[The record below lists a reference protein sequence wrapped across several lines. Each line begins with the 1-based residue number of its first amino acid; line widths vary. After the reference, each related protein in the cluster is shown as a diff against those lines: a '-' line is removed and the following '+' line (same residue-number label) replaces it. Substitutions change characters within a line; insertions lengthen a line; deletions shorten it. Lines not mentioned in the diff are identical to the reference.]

1 MGDGGPQ
8 PARAEIQE
16 GRLLRV
22 GPVGAGAAE
31 LMRGRIASADR
42 QGTRNPAARRVRL
55 SVADRYPAAQP
66 RFGRRDAAGLART
79 RVNPLSIAPMKLSI
93 VVPCFNEEAC
103 LPALHERLGAA
114 ARESVGEDYEIVFVN
129 DGSRDSSWPMMQAI
143 ARSDSHVLA
152 VNLSRNHGH
161 QLALT
166 AGLDLCRGDRVMII
180 DADLQDPPE
189 LLPEMLE
196 TMRREDADVV
206 YGVRKSRSG
215 ETAFKRATAHGFY
228 RLLSRATEVDI
239 PVDAGDFR
247 LMSRRALDALLA
259 MPEQARFIRGMV
271 AWIGFKQV
279 PFAYD
284 RAERFAG
291 VSKYPLGKMLRF
303 AFDALTGFSSAPL
316 KLASHAGMWLAAG
329 SVLLI
334 VYIAYAW
341 LSGHSIQGWT
351 SLMLVVVVLGAVQM
365 FVLALMGEYIGRLY
379 NEAKR
384 RPLYIVQEIAG
395 GGGRTEAKLGYL
407 AAATAKSDKPGG
419 KGSRPIR

>member
-1 MGDGGPQ
+1 MT
-8 PARAEIQE
+8 A
-16 GRLLRV
+16 
-22 GPVGAGAAE
+22 
-31 LMRGRIASADR
+31 
-42 QGTRNPAARRVRL
+42 
-55 SVADRYPAAQP
+55 
-66 RFGRRDAAGLART
+66 
-79 RVNPLSIAPMKLSI
+79 LSI

-103 LPALHERLGAA
+103 LAELHQRLASA
-114 ARESVGEDYEIVFVN
+114 ARIAVGEDYELVLVN
-129 DGSRDSSWPMMQAI
+129 DGSRDASWAVMQQMA
-143 ARSDSHVLA
+143 AVDPHVVA

-166 AGLDLCRGDRVMII
+166 AGLDLCRGDVILII

-189 LLPEMLE
+189 LLPKMLAAMYE
-196 TMRREDADVV
+196 QDADVV
-206 YGVRKSRSG
+206 YGVRKSRAG

-239 PVDAGDFR
+239 PLDAGDFR

-271 AWIGFKQV
+271 AWIGFRQV

-291 VSKYPLGKMLRF
+291 ETKYPLKKMMRF

-316 KLASHAGMWLAAG
+316 KLASHAGLWLSLG

-334 VYIAYAW
+334 LYIAYAW
-341 LSGHSIQGWT
+341 IAGQSIQGWT
-351 SLMLVVVVLGAVQM
+351 SLMLVVVVLGAIQM

-384 RPLYIVQEIAG
+384 RPLYIVQEVAG
-395 GGGRTEAKLGYL
+395 GGERSAGSLGYL
-407 AAATAKSDKPGG
+407 ADATANSDKPGG
-419 KGSRPIR
+419 KGKRPTR

>member
-1 MGDGGPQ
+1 MT
-8 PARAEIQE
+8 A
-16 GRLLRV
+16 
-22 GPVGAGAAE
+22 
-31 LMRGRIASADR
+31 
-42 QGTRNPAARRVRL
+42 
-55 SVADRYPAAQP
+55 
-66 RFGRRDAAGLART
+66 
-79 RVNPLSIAPMKLSI
+79 LSI

-103 LPALHERLGAA
+103 LAELHLRLGAA
-114 ARESVGEDYEIVFVN
+114 ARVAVGEDFELVLVN
-129 DGSRDSSWPMMQAI
+129 DGSRDATWQMMQRMA
-143 ARSDSHVLA
+143 ADDPHVLA

-166 AGLDLCRGDRVMII
+166 AGLDLCRGETILII

-189 LLPEMLE
+189 LLAPMLQA
-196 TMRREDADVV
+196 MREQKADVV
-206 YGVRKSRSG
+206 YGVRKSRAG

-239 PVDAGDFR
+239 PLDAGDFR

-271 AWIGFKQV
+271 AWIGFRQV

-284 RAERFAG
+284 RQERFAG
-291 VSKYPLGKMLRF
+291 ETKYPFKKMMRF

-316 KLASHAGMWLAAG
+316 KLASHAGLLLSLG
-329 SVLLI
+329 SLLI
-334 VYIAYAW
+334 VIYIAWAW
-341 LSGHSIQGWT
+341 LSGQSIQGWT

-384 RPLYIVQEIAG
+384 RPLYIVQEVAG
-395 GGGRTEAKLGYL
+395 GSERAEARLGYL
-407 AAATAKSDKPGG
+407 ADATANSDKPGG
-419 KGSRPIR
+419 KGKRPTR

>member
-1 MGDGGPQ
+1 
-8 PARAEIQE
+8 
-16 GRLLRV
+16 
-22 GPVGAGAAE
+22 
-31 LMRGRIASADR
+31 
-42 QGTRNPAARRVRL
+42 
-55 SVADRYPAAQP
+55 
-66 RFGRRDAAGLART
+66 
-79 RVNPLSIAPMKLSI
+79 MKLSI

-103 LPALHERLGAA
+103 LAELHQRLSSA
-114 ARESVGEDYEIVFVN
+114 AREAAGDDYELVLVN
-129 DGSRDSSWPMMQAI
+129 DGSRDGSWPVMRQMA
-143 ARSDSHVLA
+143 AADPHVMS

-166 AGLDLCRGDRVMII
+166 AGLDLCRGETILII

-189 LLPEMLE
+189 LLPAMLAA
-196 TMRREDADVV
+196 MREDEADVV
-206 YGVRKSRSG
+206 YGVRRSRAG

-271 AWIGFKQV
+271 AWIGFRQV

-291 VSKYPLGKMLRF
+291 TTKYPLRKMVRF
-303 AFDALTGFSSAPL
+303 ALDALTGFSSAPL
-316 KLASHAGMWLAAG
+316 KLASHAGLWLSFG

-334 VYIAYAW
+334 LYIAYVW
-341 LSGHSIQGWT
+341 LSGRSIQGWT
-351 SLMLVVVVLGAVQM
+351 SLMLVVVVLGAIQM

-384 RPLYIVQEIAG
+384 RPLYIVQEVAG
-395 GGGRTEAKLGYL
+395 GDAQKARLGYL
-407 AAATAKSDKPGG
+407 AAATANSDKPGG
-419 KGSRPIR
+419 KGKRPTK

>member
-1 MGDGGPQ
+1 M
-8 PARAEIQE
+8 
-16 GRLLRV
+16 
-22 GPVGAGAAE
+22 
-31 LMRGRIASADR
+31 
-42 QGTRNPAARRVRL
+42 
-55 SVADRYPAAQP
+55 P
-66 RFGRRDAAGLART
+66 R
-79 RVNPLSIAPMKLSI
+79 LSI

-103 LPALHERLGAA
+103 LSALHERVSSA
-114 ARESVGEDYEIVFVN
+114 ARNAVGDDYEIVLVN
-129 DGSRDSSWPMMQAI
+129 DGSRGGSWPLM
-143 ARSDSHVLA
+143 RSLAAGDPHVVA

-166 AGLDLCRGDRVMII
+166 AGLDLSRGDMILII

-189 LLPEMLE
+189 LLPDMIAA
-196 TMRREDADVV
+196 MRAEDADVV
-206 YGVRKSRSG
+206 YGVRRSRSG

-284 RAERFAG
+284 RQERFAG
-291 VSKYPLGKMLRF
+291 ETKYPLRKMVRF
-303 AFDALTGFSSAPL
+303 ALDALTGFSSAPL
-316 KLASHAGMWLAAG
+316 KLASLAGFALSIG

-334 VYIAYAW
+334 LFIAYSW
-341 LSGHSIQGWT
+341 LSGRSIQGWT

-379 NEAKR
+379 NEAKH
-384 RPLYIVQEIAG
+384 RPLYVVQEVVG
-395 GGGRTEAKLGYL
+395 EAAEHSRLGY
-407 AAATAKSDKPGG
+407 
-419 KGSRPIR
+419 